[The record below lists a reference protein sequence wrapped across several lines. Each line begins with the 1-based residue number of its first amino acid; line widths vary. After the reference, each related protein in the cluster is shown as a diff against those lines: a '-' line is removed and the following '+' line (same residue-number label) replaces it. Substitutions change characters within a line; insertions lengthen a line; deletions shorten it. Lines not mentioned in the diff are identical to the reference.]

1 MNDLESILFNID
13 INSGAP
19 TQGALLVAEP
29 FLREEFFNHAVV
41 VLVEYDAKGS
51 AMGIV
56 LNRQLDINVQSLV
69 AEIVNEEPIPVY
81 CGGPL
86 SPDRLYY
93 IHTIGHIIPNSQ
105 EIFPGLYVGGDFDQ
119 IIKYVNSHEQIGQQI
134 RFFLG
139 YSGWDKGQLADELR
153 HHVWAVTQVR
163 DSEILLDGAYNAY
176 WHKIVRLM
184 GEDYRGWL
192 YHPISPSDN

>member
-1 MNDLESILFNID
+1 MGDLESILFNID
-13 INSGAP
+13 INSSAP

-69 AEIVNEEPIPVY
+69 AEIVYEEPIPVY

-93 IHTIGHIIPNSQ
+93 IHTIGNLIPNSQ

-119 IIKYVNSHEQIGQQI
+119 IIKYVNSHEQIDRQI

-153 HHVWAVTQVR
+153 HHVWAVTHVR
-163 DSEILLDGAYNAY
+163 ECEILLDGTDNAY

-184 GEDYRGWL
+184 GKRYRGWL